1 MAVRIPIRAQA
12 REASQPACP
21 PPTTNTSYER
31 SDIVTIVAG
40 PNTLKVLVIGGGGR
54 EHALAWRL
62 RNSPSVTEV
71 HAAPGNPGSALV
83 ATCHTGAQTV
93 KDYVTLAEHLGVDL
107 TVVGP
112 EAPLVAGVVDL
123 FRKHGR
129 PIVGPTMGNAAL
141 EGSKVH
147 AKNFMNELGVPTAR
161 YQTIANAA
169 AARDAFRHFTY
180 PLVLKTDGL
189 AAGKGVVI
197 AYTREEAEAALATL
211 AFPMVIEEFLEGEEV
226 SFIALCDGKRAV
238 PLEPSQDHKRI
249 FDDDQGPNTGG
260 MGAYS
265 DSLLL
270 TPEQRG
276 YVLDKIINPVVHA
289 ISYTGFLYAGL
300 MMTPDGPSV
309 LEFNVRLG
317 DPETQALMMRLESDW
332 GEVLMA
338 AASKSLR
345 ASELKWSPNPA
356 TCVVLASGGYPGS
369 FPAGKKISGL
379 DEVRDAVVF
388 HAGTRQEGDSVVT
401 SGGRVLGV
409 TATGPTLKNSI
420 DRAYTAVRQI
430 HFEGMHYRK
439 DIGAKGLKRYNN
451 TGLGT

>member
-1 MAVRIPIRAQA
+1 MAVRIPMRAQA
-12 REASQPACP
+12 RAASQPACP
-21 PPTTNTSYER
+21 PPTTTTSYEL
-31 SDIVTIVAG
+31 SDIATIVAG
-40 PNTLKVLVIGGGGR
+40 QSTLRVLVIGGGGR

-62 RNSPSVTEV
+62 RHSPSVTDV
-71 HAAPGNPGSALV
+71 QAAPGNPGSATV
-83 ATCHTGAQTV
+83 ATCHPGPKTPQ
-93 KDYVTLAEHLGVDL
+93 DYVALAEHMGVDL

-112 EAPLVAGVVDL
+112 EALLVQGIVDL
-123 FRKHGR
+123 FRKHGMS
-129 PIVGPTMGNAAL
+129 IVGPTMGNAAL

-161 YQTIANAA
+161 YETVANAE
-169 AARDAFRHFTY
+169 AARDAFKRFAF

-189 AAGKGVVI
+189 AAGKGVII
-197 AYTREEAEAALATL
+197 ATTREEADAALAAL

-226 SFIALCDGKRAV
+226 TFIALCDGKRAV
-238 PLEPSQDHKRI
+238 ALEPSQDHKRV

-265 DSLLL
+265 DSRLL
-270 TPEQRG
+270 TPAERSHI
-276 YVLDKIINPVVHA
+276 LDKIVNPVVHA

-317 DPETQALMMRLESDW
+317 DPETQPLMMRLESDW

-338 AASKSLR
+338 AARRSLP
-345 ASELKWSPNPA
+345 AADLKWSPDPA
-356 TCVVLASGGYPGS
+356 TCVVLASGGYPGP
-369 FPAGKKISGL
+369 FLTGNPISGL
-379 DEVRDAVVF
+379 DDVQEAVVF
-388 HAGTRQEGDSVVT
+388 HAGTKRQGHQIVT
-401 SGGRVLGV
+401 AGGRVLGV
-409 TATGPTLKNSI
+409 TATGPTLRDSI
-420 DRAYTAVRQI
+420 DRAYAAVRQI

>member
-1 MAVRIPIRAQA
+1 M
-12 REASQPACP
+12 
-21 PPTTNTSYER
+21 
-31 SDIVTIVAG
+31 
-40 PNTLKVLVIGGGGR
+40 KVLVIGGGGR

-62 RNSPSVTEV
+62 HNSPSVTEV

-83 ATCHTGAQTV
+83 ATCHAGAQTT
-93 KDYVTLAEHLGVDL
+93 KDYVTLAEHLGVEL

-112 EAPLVAGVVDL
+112 EAPLVAGIVDL
-123 FRKHGR
+123 FRKHGM

-161 YQTIANAA
+161 YEIVASPA
-169 AARDAFRHFTY
+169 AARDALKRFSW

-197 AYTREEAEAALATL
+197 AYTREEAEAAIATL

-249 FDDDQGPNTGG
+249 FDDDLGPNTGG

-270 TPEQRG
+270 TAAQRG
-276 YVLDKIINPVVHA
+276 YVLDKIVNPVVHA

-300 MMTPDGPSV
+300 MTTPKGPSV

-317 DPETQALMMRLESDW
+317 DPETQPLMMRLESDW

-338 AASKSLR
+338 AASKSLPAADLR
-345 ASELKWSPNPA
+345 WSPDPA

-369 FPAGKKISGL
+369 FPTGKKITGL
-379 DEVRDAVVF
+379 DDVRNAVVF
-388 HAGTRQEGDSVVT
+388 HAGTRQDGDDILT

-409 TATGPTLKNSI
+409 TATGSTLKDSI
-420 DRAYTAVRQI
+420 NRAYAATRQI